1 MAGVRA
7 TGSANGASSLTV
19 PAYLAA
25 VRSIHGLRGTEMAR
39 ALRVSPSVLRRWAR
53 GTLVP
58 PWKRVRRMTELW
70 GGSPELLALG
80 AALQRYSRETGVAL
94 DEAAR
99 MLRSGQ
105 RNAPERRRA
114 AVQRDRRQLSFPI
127 VR

>member
-1 MAGVRA
+1 MPAGRA
-7 TGSANGASSLTV
+7 RSGTNGASSLTV
-19 PAYLAA
+19 PAYLLA
-25 VRSIHGLRGTEMAR
+25 VRSIHGLRVVEMAR
-39 ALRVSPSVLRRWAR
+39 ALRVSPSVLRRWTR

-58 PWKRVRRMTELW
+58 PWKRLRRMTELW

-80 AALQRYSRETGVAL
+80 AALQRYSRETGVGL

-114 AVQRDRRQLSFPI
+114 RAERDRRQLSFPI

>member
-1 MAGVRA
+1 MANLRPARPG
-7 TGSANGASSLTV
+7 NGAASLTV
-19 PAYLAA
+19 PAYLEA
-25 VRSIHGLRGTEMAR
+25 VRAIHGLRLIEMAR
-39 ALRVSPSVLRRWAR
+39 ALRVSPSVVRRWAR

-99 MLRSGQ
+99 MFRSGQ

-114 AVQRDRRQLSFPI
+114 GAQRDRRQLSFPI